1 MSTPDFTYS
10 NNPLYYPYT
19 PNDGSLIS
27 LTPNVSDDGTGG
39 TDPSILT
46 WSIPIIEV
54 YDNTTSQY
62 ITSGVSINI
71 NSTGVISFNRGSLPP
86 DSYRLLVQ
94 ADGYNTNTSTQY
106 VHIYVRDYPSDLS
119 YNQASFTGTI
129 NDLNALY
136 SIIPTVNTGGSTKNA
151 NIFEISGN
159 AGGFVIDSQRGCI
172 FPDPFSTIVPGTYT
186 LTIVYRSD
194 YNVWSNR
201 SNGYNTSTQF
211 TINITSTTPPS
222 PSGANAIIT
231 LPFIFDLSAQDITVF
246 GEEVTITDASFN
258 LTTQLSLSA
267 FRNSLLYKDNESGDM
282 DISFIAQTALQDEIN
297 LLNCTSATS
306 ASGRALTL
314 AGLVID
320 YSQFSKGNPGSY
332 PPNPSSL
339 ANHFLQYIAS
349 LLFGHPQAQAP
360 IKNDTDI
367 LTDLS
372 NDNLGQQFVTELGNS
387 QAVRHSILE
396 QLINSDVSSLRFDI
410 SDNQGS
416 YLPYPFISGD
426 KIVFRVKMQG
436 NLNVDAA
443 SGLSGQSG
451 VTSSV
456 LSTLFSGITGVENV
470 SGNMKIAER
479 VWKVTATLQ

>member
-1 MSTPDFTYS
+1 
-10 NNPLYYPYT
+10 
-19 PNDGSLIS
+19 
-27 LTPNVSDDGTGG
+27 
-39 TDPSILT
+39 
-46 WSIPIIEV
+46 
-54 YDNTTSQY
+54 
-62 ITSGVSINI
+62 
-71 NSTGVISFNRGSLPP
+71 
-86 DSYRLLVQ
+86 
-94 ADGYNTNTSTQY
+94 
-106 VHIYVRDYPSDLS
+106 LS
-119 YNQASFTGTI
+119 
-129 NDLNALY
+129 
-136 SIIPTVNTGGSTKNA
+136 
-151 NIFEISGN
+151 
-159 AGGFVIDSQRGCI
+159 
-172 FPDPFSTIVPGTYT
+172 PDPN
-186 LTIVYRSD
+186 L
-194 YNVWSNR
+194 
-201 SNGYNTSTQF
+201 
-211 TINITSTTPPS
+211 PPS
-222 PSGANAIIT
+222 PSPSGSNAVIT

-246 GEEVTITDASFN
+246 GESVTITDASFN
-258 LTTQLSLSA
+258 LTTQLSLSS